1 MNQFAMRDSGQPLFT
16 RVLGADAFGGVRTML
31 AILAVLCVTIRVL
44 VEVQAI
50 GTAHERLYMTR
61 AMVLVAV
68 LFVQAMMTH
77 GEATRCY
84 RRTAEQSLVR
94 LAPAAPDAGAL
105 NRALARY
112 LLVRFAAMWALCG
125 VVTVTL
131 LWVLGATVDEA
142 LRAAVVCALAL
153 VLAGALLRDYAGG
166 DGGNRLQPLIFALGA
181 SAVLIAAPAAVR
193 GKLSGATWAWL
204 ALAGLAA
211 AALFVWR
218 RWRRMVQAP
227 PAFPAGRNG

>member
-1 MNQFAMRDSGQPLFT
+1 MSQFAMRDSRQPLFT
-16 RVLGADAFGGVRTML
+16 RVLGAEAFGGVRTML
-31 AILAVLCVTIRVL
+31 VILAVACVTIRVL

-50 GTAHERLYMTR
+50 GSAHERLYMTR

-84 RRTAEQSLVR
+84 KRTAEQALVR
-94 LAPAAPDAGAL
+94 LAPASPDAGAI

-112 LLVRFAAMWALCG
+112 LLARFAAMWVLCG
-125 VVTVTL
+125 VVTVAL
-131 LWVLGATVDEA
+131 LWVLGATVGEA
-142 LRAAVVCALAL
+142 LRAAVVCALAM
-153 VLAGALLRDYAGG
+153 VLAGALLRDYARGAVA
-166 DGGNRLQPLIFALGA
+166 DRLQPLVFALGA
-181 SAVLIAAPAAVR
+181 GAVLIAAPAAIR
-193 GKLSGATWAWL
+193 GKLSGEAWAWL
-204 ALAGLAA
+204 ALAGIAA

-218 RWRRMVQAP
+218 RWRGMVQAP

>member
-1 MNQFAMRDSGQPLFT
+1 MKQFTIQSRRQPLFT
-16 RVLGADAFGGVRTML
+16 RVLGAEAFGGARTML
-31 AILAVLCVTIRVL
+31 AILAVVCVTIRVL

-68 LFVQAMMTH
+68 LFVQAMMAH

-84 RRTAEQSLVR
+84 QRTAEQALVR
-94 LAPAAPDAGAL
+94 LAPASPDAAAI
-105 NRALARY
+105 NRSLARY
-112 LLVRFAAMWALCG
+112 LLLRFAAMWALSG
-125 VVTVTL
+125 VATVTL
-131 LWVLGATVDEA
+131 LWVLGATVAEA

-153 VLAGALLRDYAGG
+153 VLAGTLLRDYAGG
-166 DGGNRLQPLIFALGA
+166 ERDHRMQPLIYALGA
-181 SAVLIAAPAAVR
+181 SVVLIAAPAAVR
-193 GKLSGATWAWL
+193 GKLSGQAWAWL
-204 ALAGLAA
+204 ALVGVVAV
-211 AALFVWR
+211 ALFVWR